1 MTPIT
6 AGLSGTYT
14 KENDMK
20 IANQIKYNVD
30 DTVNIKALLRP
41 RIHELIELVNQ
52 AYETS
57 AIDYWV
63 DEVQNVRKMTL
74 DGNWL
79 PDFKW
84 CHSFDVKNADY
95 SDDWFTIDVNTI
107 TRGAE
112 LILSGRVNVNPDLR
126 TQILVGIVGADG
138 MDVDA
143 VDVLIQAGTFS
154 KIVFG

>member
-1 MTPIT
+1 
-6 AGLSGTYT
+6 
-14 KENDMK
+14 MK
-20 IANQIKYNVD
+20 IAKQNRYNVD

-57 AIDYWV
+57 AIGYWV
-63 DEVQNVRKMTL
+63 DEVQNVQKMTL
-74 DGNWL
+74 DGSWS

-84 CHSFDVKNADY
+84 CHSFDVRNADY
-95 SDDWFTIDVNTI
+95 SDDWFTINVDTI

-112 LILSGRVNVNPDLR
+112 LVLSGRVNVSPDIR

-138 MDVDA
+138 IDDDA